1 MQCAPAKTVLH
12 PAGTHCTH
20 ATASFRTAGTLCT
33 PATVTRRLAGT
44 PCNPATASF
53 RTAGTPCSP
62 ATVTLRLAGT
72 HRNPATVSRHTAG
85 TLCSRLIF
93 YGATPRLRR
102 IPFPGE
108 GKHTASCCGIIPLP
122 KGRKIEYNAQNFSEF
137 GEFLR
142 KKYDFFAKKL
152 PQRYR
157 AKYSSPKPKMTSSA
171 RTETT

>member
-1 MQCAPAKTVLH
+1 MAFLLSIKYVCAHDVGGSLPCAV
-12 PAGTHCTH
+12 
-20 ATASFRTAGTLCT
+20 FRTRAAGSL
-33 PATVTRRLAGT
+33 LALYV
-44 PCNPATASF
+44 
-53 RTAGTPCSP
+53 R
-62 ATVTLRLAGT
+62 
-72 HRNPATVSRHTAG
+72 
-85 TLCSRLIF
+85 RLIF

-102 IPFPGE
+102 IPFPG
-108 GKHTASCCGIIPLP
+108 GGSIRLFAAVLYHRP
-122 KGRKIEYNAQNFSEF
+122 KPEKIEYSARNFSEF